1 MSSLEVVLI
10 AARYLGVVCVCVF
23 VDVFVD
29 VFVYLSQRGV
39 VCWVTVEQFKGFLN

>member
-1 MSSLEVVLI
+1 MSSLEVVT
-10 AARYLGVVCVCVF
+10 ARYLGVVCVFVDMF

-39 VCWVTVEQFKGFLN
+39 VCWVRVEQFKGFLN